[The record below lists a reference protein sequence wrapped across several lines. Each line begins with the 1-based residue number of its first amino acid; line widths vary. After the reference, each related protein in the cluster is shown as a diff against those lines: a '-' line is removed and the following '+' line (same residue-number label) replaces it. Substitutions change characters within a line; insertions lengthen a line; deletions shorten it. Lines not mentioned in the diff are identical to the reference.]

1 MSVESS
7 QVHARA
13 RAEDYPLVM
22 DVPLVAEMLLTDA
35 NQVRKWANA
44 GLIPCHRVPG
54 TRKYRF
60 LRDEILGWLQQ
71 LPGQSPEEAI
81 EEAARTQSI

>member
-1 MSVESS
+1 MSVGSS
-7 QVHARA
+7 DLPTRA

-35 NQVRKWANA
+35 NQVRKWANG

-60 LRDEILGWLQQ
+60 LRDEILTWLKA
-71 LPGQSPEEAI
+71 LPSESAEEEDVESLSQS
-81 EEAARTQSI
+81 